1 MEWKQDLIFLTES
14 QQVLCL
20 LLSKMLFGCEIEL
33 KKQIQTIQKIEWPAV
48 WEESEVQ
55 AVVLPAF
62 SEYQNLPYCISK
74 RQYAL

>member
-1 MEWKQDLIFLTES
+1 
-14 QQVLCL
+14 
-20 LLSKMLFGCEIEL
+20 MLFGCEIEL
-33 KKQIQTIQKIEWPAV
+33 KKQIQTIQKIEWQAV

>member
-1 MEWKQDLIFLTES
+1 MEWKQDLI
-14 QQVLCL
+14 CL

-33 KKQIQTIQKIEWPAV
+33 KKQIQTIQKIEWQAV

-62 SEYQNLPYCISK
+62 LEYQNLPYCISK